1 MYINIY
7 NLMTSLLNKNRLLP
21 PILNKPSTSQ
31 SNKQILKQNLI
42 KFKEQLDNQSKNL
55 YERPFDSLVNK
66 INTYANTINVG
77 RGLPTT
83 QTINSNINK
92 LYNEYDNLYN
102 QLLTDPRYTNDPA
115 NLLPDYG
122 EERDENE
129 LIKRF
134 NREILQRL
142 DQQKE
147 IPIDFI
153 PISFREKLPEGYLNT
168 LDAYNSFIQLIN
180 APGSMGDFAFDKNKL
195 LLSTLPKP
203 KPVQQREVPSGFT
216 EIGVNTFFKKLEGQL
231 KNNYSDM
238 MGEYIVPGSNKP
250 CKLYMDKNYNYV
262 VVQGD
267 QRQVFK
273 DPIKARTFC
282 LLGGFEADKV
292 QKFRSSKMVSKK
304 LQKPF
309 RVVPRVGV

>member
-1 MYINIY
+1 
-7 NLMTSLLNKNRLLP
+7 MTSLLNKNRLLP
-21 PILNKPSTSQ
+21 PILNKPASSQ
-31 SNKQILKQNLI
+31 SNKQILKKNLI

-83 QTINSNINK
+83 QTIVSNINL
-92 LYNEYDNLYN
+92 LYTEYSDFYN
-102 QLLTDPRYTNDPA
+102 QLLSDPRYTNDPA

-129 LIKRF
+129 LIKRY
-134 NREILQRL
+134 NREVLQRL
-142 DQQKE
+142 DKEEE

-168 LDAYNSFIQLIN
+168 LDAYNSFIQQSKIPGFN
-180 APGSMGDFAFDKNKL
+180 ASFIFDRNKL

-203 KPVQQREVPSGFT
+203 KPVQQREVPTGFT

-292 QKFRSSKMVSKK
+292 QQFRSSKMVSKK